1 MIGAVLV
8 WAALSFAVP
17 VVASAATHYI
27 RDGGTAST
35 TGTGSCNS
43 GGSGSWATGNACDQL
58 PATLVRG
65 DTYCIADGFYTGKT
79 LSTAVSGTT
88 LITIKKA
95 TVADHCSQN
104 TGWLDTYGDGQA
116 VFTSTLQFL
125 TSYWVVDGQVGGG
138 PGSWTSGHGFKI
150 TPTGTT
156 RGIFIGDPSFN
167 ASAGNI
173 TVSHFEVLGNN
184 DSSGG
189 GSIAQDGVTLH
200 NGTGPNTIRYF
211 YIHEMGRCPFLIN
224 GADDF
229 LVEYGVTG
237 QYRATES
244 QHSEVM
250 STGGLRGKLTIR
262 YNLITHVD
270 NQSTGGLMLDTAS
283 GGSVDIYGNVFYR
296 LPGDS
301 WAGSNNG
308 GIGGWTGGGGEKYLN
323 ISIYN
328 NTFVNINNPGNGTF
342 GNQDVFGSGMNIV
355 GNNVSRNNLF
365 YMVSS
370 AGEASPYAT
379 FSHNHFI
386 STPTIGTNATAD
398 GGDPFVDYVNLNFR
412 LKAATPAGF
421 TLASPYNVDM
431 FGTVRGADGVWD
443 RGAIEYGGGG
453 SSIGGS
459 MDVKRDTELIFTQ
472 R

>member
-1 MIGAVLV
+1 MKNLVFLTLLLTMFFLGAVGAD
-8 WAALSFAVP
+8 AAN
-17 VVASAATHYI
+17 HYV
-27 RDGGTAST
+27 RAGA
-35 TGTGSCNS
+35 
-43 GGSGSWATGNACDQL
+43 SGSANGNDWTNAYTTL
-58 PATLVRG
+58 PATLTRG
-65 DTYCIADGFYTGKT
+65 DTYYIADGTYTGRT
-79 LSTAVSGTT
+79 FNTAANGTT

-95 TVADHCSQN
+95 TVADHGTS
-104 TGWLDTYGDGQA
+104 TGWDNTFGDGQA

-167 ASAGNI
+167 ARAGNI

-237 QYRATES
+237 QYRATGS

-328 NTFVNINNPGNGTF
+328 NTFININNPGNGTF
-342 GNQDVFGSGMNIV
+342 GNQDVFGSSMNIV

-370 AGEASPYAT
+370 AGKASPYAT

-443 RGAIEYGGGG
+443 RGAVEFGTGGGTVPP
-453 SSIGGS
+453 SAPSNLR
-459 MDVKRDTELIFTQ
+459 VQ
-472 R
+472 